1 MKRTHLLMSTALL
14 LTACTK
20 QAAEYDATGTFEATE
35 VTVCAESAGILL
47 RFTSVEGQP
56 LTAGDEVALV
66 DTTQIVLQMAQLRA
80 TQMVYD
86 SQQPNHRKQ
95 VAALRERLAAAQREQ
110 KRYEE
115 LVADGAAPRKMLDD
129 ATTQADV
136 LHREIDALE
145 SSLGTQTATLRS
157 QREAAEA
164 QIKVL
169 ADRLD
174 KCRVMAPRDGIVLE
188 TYAEPGEYVTTGKP
202 LLTMADTDEMYLRA
216 YVTTGQLER
225 LHLGQ
230 KVTVYA
236 DYGNGQRK
244 EYPGTLAW
252 ISQRSEF
259 TPKTILTDDERAD
272 LVYATKIRVRNDG
285 LLKIGMYGEVKFE
298 SKEP

>member
-1 MKRTHLLMSTALL
+1 MSTALL

-47 RFTSVEGQP
+47 RFSSVEGQP

-230 KVTVYA
+230 KVTIYA

>member
-1 MKRTHLLMSTALL
+1 MSTALL

-20 QAAEYDATGTFEATE
+20 QVAEYDATGTFEATE

-47 RFTSVEGQP
+47 RFSSVEGQP

-66 DTTQIVLQMAQLRA
+66 DTTQIVLQMAQLQA

-272 LVYATKIRVRNDG
+272 LVYATKIRVPNDG

>member
-1 MKRTHLLMSTALL
+1 MSTALL

-20 QAAEYDATGTFEATE
+20 QVAEYDATGTFEATE

-47 RFTSVEGQP
+47 HFTSVEGQP

-164 QIKVL
+164 QIKIL

-244 EYPGTLAW
+244 KYPGTLAW

>member
-1 MKRTHLLMSTALL
+1 MSTALL

-272 LVYATKIRVRNDG
+272 LVYATKIRVPNDG

>member
-1 MKRTHLLMSTALL
+1 MSTALL

-20 QAAEYDATGTFEATE
+20 QVAEYDATGTFEATE

-272 LVYATKIRVRNDG
+272 LVYATKIRVPNDG

>member
-1 MKRTHLLMSTALL
+1 MSTALL

-47 RFTSVEGQP
+47 RFSSVEGQP

-216 YVTTGQLER
+216 YVTTCQLER

>member
-1 MKRTHLLMSTALL
+1 MSTALL

-47 RFTSVEGQP
+47 RFSSVEGQP

>member
-1 MKRTHLLMSTALL
+1 MSTALL

-20 QAAEYDATGTFEATE
+20 QVAEYDATGTFEATE

>member
-1 MKRTHLLMSTALL
+1 MSTALL

-20 QAAEYDATGTFEATE
+20 QVAEYDATGTFEATE

-47 RFTSVEGQP
+47 RFSSVEGQP

-86 SQQPNHRKQ
+86 SQKPNHRKQ

-164 QIKVL
+164 QIKIL

-174 KCRVMAPRDGIVLE
+174 KCHVMAPRDGIVLE

>member
-1 MKRTHLLMSTALL
+1 MSTALL

-20 QAAEYDATGTFEATE
+20 QATEYDATGTFEATE

>member
-1 MKRTHLLMSTALL
+1 MSTALL

>member
-1 MKRTHLLMSTALL
+1 MSTALL

-259 TPKTILTDDERAD
+259 TPKTILTDEERAD

-285 LLKIGMYGEVKFE
+285 LLKIGMYGEV
-298 SKEP
+298 

>member
-1 MKRTHLLMSTALL
+1 MSTALL

-259 TPKTILTDDERAD
+259 TPKTILTDEERAD

>member
-1 MKRTHLLMSTALL
+1 MSTALL

-169 ADRLD
+169 ADRLN

-230 KVTVYA
+230 EVTVYA

>member
-1 MKRTHLLMSTALL
+1 MSTVLL

>member
-1 MKRTHLLMSTALL
+1 MCRI
-14 LTACTK
+14 
-20 QAAEYDATGTFEATE
+20 G
-35 VTVCAESAGILL
+35 
-47 RFTSVEGQP
+47 
-56 LTAGDEVALV
+56 LV

-86 SQQPNHRKQ
+86 SQKPNHRKQ

-164 QIKVL
+164 QIKIL

>member
-1 MKRTHLLMSTALL
+1 MSTALL

-20 QAAEYDATGTFEATE
+20 QTAEYDATGTFEATE

>member
-1 MKRTHLLMSTALL
+1 MSTALL

-20 QAAEYDATGTFEATE
+20 QVAEYDATGTFEATE

-216 YVTTGQLER
+216 YVTTGQMER

>member
-1 MKRTHLLMSTALL
+1 MSTALL

-20 QAAEYDATGTFEATE
+20 QVAEYDATGTFEATE

-164 QIKVL
+164 QIKIL

>member
-1 MKRTHLLMSTALL
+1 MSTALL

-164 QIKVL
+164 QIKIL

-230 KVTVYA
+230 EVTVYA

-272 LVYATKIRVRNDG
+272 LVYATKIRVRNNG

>member
-1 MKRTHLLMSTALL
+1 MSTALL

-35 VTVCAESAGILL
+35 VTVCAESTGILL
-47 RFTSVEGQP
+47 RFSSVEGQP

-272 LVYATKIRVRNDG
+272 LVYATKIRVPNDG

>member
-1 MKRTHLLMSTALL
+1 MSTALL

-20 QAAEYDATGTFEATE
+20 QVAEYDATGTFEATE

-272 LVYATKIRVRNDG
+272 LVYATKIRVQNDG

>member
-1 MKRTHLLMSTALL
+1 MSTALL

-47 RFTSVEGQP
+47 RFSSVEGQP

-298 SKEP
+298 SREP

>member
-1 MKRTHLLMSTALL
+1 MSTALL

-20 QAAEYDATGTFEATE
+20 QVAEYDATGTFEATE

-47 RFTSVEGQP
+47 RFTSAEGQP

-164 QIKVL
+164 QIKIL

-272 LVYATKIRVRNDG
+272 LVYATKIRVPNDG

>member
-1 MKRTHLLMSTALL
+1 MSTALL

-164 QIKVL
+164 QIKIL

>member
-1 MKRTHLLMSTALL
+1 MSTALL

-47 RFTSVEGQP
+47 RFPSVEGQP

-145 SSLGTQTATLRS
+145 SSLGIQTATLRS

-174 KCRVMAPRDGIVLE
+174 KCHVMAPRDGIVLE

-202 LLTMADTDEMYLRA
+202 LLTMAGTDEMYLRA

>member
-1 MKRTHLLMSTALL
+1 MSTALL

-20 QAAEYDATGTFEATE
+20 QVAEYDATGTFEATE

-47 RFTSVEGQP
+47 RFSSVEGQP

>member
-1 MKRTHLLMSTALL
+1 MSTALL

-20 QAAEYDATGTFEATE
+20 QVAEYDATGTFEATE

-86 SQQPNHRKQ
+86 IQQPNHRKQ

>member
-1 MKRTHLLMSTALL
+1 MSTALL

-86 SQQPNHRKQ
+86 SQKPNHRKQ

>member
-1 MKRTHLLMSTALL
+1 MSTALL

-47 RFTSVEGQP
+47 RFSSVEGQP

-244 EYPGTLAW
+244 EYPGTLVW

>member
-1 MKRTHLLMSTALL
+1 MSTALL

-47 RFTSVEGQP
+47 RFSSVEGQP

-164 QIKVL
+164 QIKIL

>member
-20 QAAEYDATGTFEATE
+20 QVAEYDATGTFEATE

-272 LVYATKIRVRNDG
+272 LVYATKIRVPNDG

>member
-1 MKRTHLLMSTALL
+1 MSTALL

-20 QAAEYDATGTFEATE
+20 QVAEYDATGTFEATE

-47 RFTSVEGQP
+47 RFSSVEGQP

-164 QIKVL
+164 QIKIL

-202 LLTMADTDEMYLRA
+202 LLTMADTDEIYLRA

>member
-1 MKRTHLLMSTALL
+1 MSTALL

-20 QAAEYDATGTFEATE
+20 QVAEYDATGTFEATE

-47 RFTSVEGQP
+47 RFSSVEGQP

-164 QIKVL
+164 QIKIL